1 MKLTSGWL
9 SLANEERRL
18 GQMSKKILLIEDK
31 QPDRQF
37 IQQVLK
43 KVGYKVIEA
52 MDGSSGIQ
60 LAQDEQPDLIL
71 TDIRLPDMD
80 GLEVATHIR
89 SLPEL
94 GDTPIIAMM
103 AQSGPCDHQTFDACI
118 AKPVDVNTLN
128 SKVAEFLENRRN
140 LAALEQENARL
151 RKYSK
156 LLADRLERKIQEL
169 TAANEALAH
178 TDTMKSRF
186 INLAA
191 HELRTPL
198 AAVLGYLSVL
208 TSPDSKFMA
217 TADENTQELID
228 GITSGIDRLRGLVQD
243 MLDVTRIEA
252 ETLQLRYAPVQL
264 SLILD
269 KIQRDF
275 KDVATGRQQRLIV
288 ADACHV
294 PIMWIDGERVTQILR
309 NLVSNAIKYT
319 PDGGA
324 IEITVDT
331 IESDD
336 QKNPFVRITVSDGGV
351 GIPKDQQER
360 IFKSLYEV
368 GDIEL
373 HSSSKTNFMGGGA
386 GLGLPIARGVAEA
399 HGGWL
404 WVESEG
410 YDPECCPGSK
420 FHLVLP
426 VGKPPKYVL

>member
-1 MKLTSGWL
+1 
-9 SLANEERRL
+9 
-18 GQMSKKILLIEDK
+18 MSKKILLIENN
-31 QPDRQF
+31 QVDRRF
-37 IQQVLK
+37 IQQVLE
-43 KVGYKVIEA
+43 KVGYDVIKA
-52 MDGSSGIQ
+52 VDGPSGIQ
-60 LAQDEQPDLIL
+60 LAQEEKPDLIL
-71 TDIRLPDMD
+71 TNIKLPEMD
-80 GLEVATHIR
+80 GPEVATHIR

-94 GDTPIIAMM
+94 SDTPIIAMM
-103 AQSGPCDHQTFDACI
+103 AQSGPWDQQTFDACM
-118 AKPVDVNTLN
+118 AKPVDFDTLS
-128 SKVAEFLENRRN
+128 SKVAELLKGKRDIT
-140 LAALEQENARL
+140 ALEQENARL

-169 TAANEALAH
+169 TVANEALAH

-186 INLAA
+186 ISLAA

-198 AAVLGYLSVL
+198 AAVVGYLSVL
-208 TSPDSKFMA
+208 TSPDSKFMT

-228 GITSGIDRLRGLVQD
+228 GITTGIDRLRGLVQD

-252 ETLQLRYAPVQL
+252 GTLQLRFAPVQL

-269 KIQRDF
+269 KIHRDF
-275 KDVATGRQQRLIV
+275 KDVVAGRQQRLIV
-288 ADACHV
+288 ADTSHV
-294 PIMWIDGERVTQILR
+294 PVMWIDGERITQVLR
-309 NLVSNAIKYT
+309 NLVNNAIKFT

-336 QKNPFVRITVSDGGV
+336 QKNPFVRITVIDGGV

-360 IFKSLYEV
+360 IFTSLYDV
-368 GDIEL
+368 HNIEL

-399 HGGWL
+399 HGGSL

-410 YDPECCPGSK
+410 YDPESCPGSK

-426 VGKPPKYVL
+426 VGKTPKYMF